1 MGDKYIRGFKGGL
14 EWDRGSFFRRREND
28 QVEPQAARRGGRNL
42 TVKKICFGISGFFV
56 NFAKY

>member
-28 QVEPQAARRGGRNL
+28 QVEPQAARRGGEKPDSEKNMFWN
-42 TVKKICFGISGFFV
+42 FGIFC
-56 NFAKY
+56 